1 MLNLLDNLK
10 KRRIWRVLVAY
21 PSVTFIWLQVVEFFT
36 NNYDLDGRLL
46 TVSLII
52 AIVMFPAAVLSNWRY
67 GEDGAQTAT
76 RIDIAAYALLSVLAI
91 GSAYWYW
98 TTSDAPVARA
108 ATSYEPARSI
118 AVMPFE
124 NQSDDP
130 SVQFLCDGIA
140 ESLIN
145 WLATIPDVKVSS
157 KSAAFRLR
165 DFGDD
170 TAKIAKQLG
179 VDGVIRGRLE
189 KVGDQIVV
197 STSFVDI
204 RDDKQLWGE
213 RLVRPAGEVIF
224 LERSIVASIKD
235 GLVLKVSDSSAQSSA
250 SGGTD
255 DPQAYEHYLRGHYLI
270 QSTNTEDIFEGVN
283 ELRAAIQRDP
293 QFALAQADIAD
304 ALSQF
309 ISYDINPDEA
319 MVLEAQR
326 AAYSAVTLAPQLA
339 EAQTAL
345 ATMLQYVDLNWNKA
359 QQAYEAAIALAPQS
373 PVPYHRFADFL
384 SLTLHT
390 ERAMQMARK
399 ALEIDAL
406 DSSAM
411 HAVAIAAMMQGDFA
425 TAARFTSDWNR
436 FHPNSRWSYVKNA
449 LMLSLNDQ
457 CDEALVQLHKVEN
470 LVNGQPGILM
480 DSWMAWSFSLCG
492 ADEGLARS
500 RARIEEARL
509 ANPDALEPGFAYM
522 YAIDGNAEAFLALAE
537 RIVAQRNP
545 LTLYILVF
553 GLPHLGL
560 PVTDALLG
568 DPRYEAIIEKAG
580 LQQYLLN

>member
-52 AIVMFPAAVLSNWRY
+52 AIVMFPAAVISNWRH
-67 GEDGAQTAT
+67 GEDGTQTST
-76 RIDIAAYALLSVLAI
+76 RVDVAAYVLLSVLAV

-98 TTSDAPVARA
+98 STSDAPVARTM
-108 ATSYEPARSI
+108 TSYEPARSI

-124 NQSDDP
+124 NLSGDP

-189 KVGDQIVV
+189 KVGEQIVV
-197 STSFVDI
+197 STSFVDT
-204 RDDKQLWGE
+204 RDDNQLWGE

-255 DPQAYEHYLRGHYLI
+255 DPQAYEYYLRGHYLI
-270 QSTNTEDIFEGVN
+270 QSTNAEDIFQGLD
-283 ELRAAIQRDP
+283 ELRAAVQRDP

-304 ALSQF
+304 ALSQL
-309 ISYDINPDEA
+309 ISYDINPNEA
-319 MVLEAQR
+319 MLLEAQR

-345 ATMLQYVDLNWNKA
+345 ATMLQYVDLNWAKA

-384 SLTLHT
+384 SLTLQT

-406 DSSAM
+406 DSSSM
-411 HAVAIAAMMQGDFA
+411 HALGIAAMMRGDFE
-425 TAARFTSDWNR
+425 TAAKVTSDWNR
-436 FHPNSRWSYVKNA
+436 FHPNSRWSYVKNG

-457 CDEALVQLHKVEN
+457 CDEALVQLHKVED
-470 LVNGQPGILM
+470 LVNGQPGTLM
-480 DSWMAWSFSLCG
+480 HSWIAWSYHLCG
-492 ADEGLARS
+492 ANEDLARS

-509 ANPDALEPGFAYM
+509 ANPDALEPGFAYI
-522 YAIDGNAEAFLALAE
+522 YAVDGNAEAFLAIAD
-537 RIVAQRNP
+537 RIVAERNP
-545 LTLYILVF
+545 LTLYLLVF
-553 GLPHLGL
+553 SVPHLGL
-560 PVTDALLG
+560 PVTEALLN
-568 DPRYEAIIEKAG
+568 DPRYAAIVENAG
-580 LQQYLLN
+580 LRQYVSN